1 MRFAAIGRYGDT
13 PPYRYLKN
21 RTAIPRTL
29 RRNGKR
35 SKDEFAASQARHQDE
50 PEQNSLHQHSNHS
63 SDTANASCASQATT
77 HPVSN
82 CPEDTSTTAF
92 RSSSVDSLKE
102 EVQVL
107 KSKLN
112 KEPITVDDCNTCL
125 LYVRLKHPTKE
136 PLNETFLASLLET
149 KILGYDIIRVKPS
162 PAFKIKI
169 PKALLHNAL
178 THARVHDCVADIWG
192 GTPRAWGGAPRVLR
206 QTNME
211 APKAINSTSTT
222 QRSLTIS
229 CWNCRGW
236 ATGTAYLD
244 HLVQGGS
251 DVIVLS
257 EHWLWPYELHKLDEF
272 NSEYQ
277 GLGKADPRLTDTS
290 LTCPRGCGG
299 VGILWKK
306 SFDVTPISDIQSDR
320 ICGIRIKRTTGDSKS
335 WISILGVYLPCLDQG
350 MELYR
355 DSLVELE
362 RMVVESEQWG
372 PVIVTGD
379 FNAHL
384 GPTWGSRAHKNSN
397 IQGVLLGE
405 VLDRCK
411 LHAVSLG
418 EAVSGPDYTYHSGN
432 SSTTVDY
439 ILADVE
445 ASSCVESCEVLEDTD
460 LNMSDHLAISVTL
473 SCDISTQFAKDPN
486 WIRIDWAKA
495 GKSDA
500 MLNFQREVSNRLK
513 PYIKRSRGNV
523 DHIDQEIR
531 HVAWLVNDAAQKTL
545 PLLKPRRANRF
556 RDKTL
561 SQLCIRSKE
570 AWRAWCR
577 EGRPVSGPS
586 YDAKC
591 ALRRE
596 VRQRVKFCSAM
607 EERKRVER
615 QVTQQ
620 V

>member
-1 MRFAAIGRYGDT
+1 MGG
-13 PPYRYLKN
+13 
-21 RTAIPRTL
+21 
-29 RRNGKR
+29 G
-35 SKDEFAASQARHQDE
+35 
-50 PEQNSLHQHSNHS
+50 
-63 SDTANASCASQATT
+63 
-77 HPVSN
+77 
-82 CPEDTSTTAF
+82 
-92 RSSSVDSLKE
+92 
-102 EVQVL
+102 
-107 KSKLN
+107 
-112 KEPITVDDCNTCL
+112 
-125 LYVRLKHPTKE
+125 
-136 PLNETFLASLLET
+136 
-149 KILGYDIIRVKPS
+149 GG
-162 PAFKIKI
+162 
-169 PKALLHNAL
+169 
-178 THARVHDCVADIWG
+178 G
-192 GTPRAWGGAPRVLR
+192 GTPRVLR

-211 APKAINSTSTT
+211 VPEAINSTSTT

-236 ATGTAYLD
+236 ATGAAYLD

-362 RMVVESEQWG
+362 RMVVELGVVGSCDC
-372 PVIVTGD
+372 D

-397 IQGVLLGE
+397 IQGALLGE

-418 EAVSGPDYTYHSGN
+418 AL
-432 SSTTVDY
+432 TTP
-439 ILADVE
+439 I
-445 ASSCVESCEVLEDTD
+445 
-460 LNMSDHLAISVTL
+460 I
-473 SCDISTQFAKDPN
+473 QPKDPN
-486 WIRIDWAKA
+486 WIRIHWAKA
-495 GKSDA
+495 GKSEA

-523 DHIDQEIR
+523 DHIGQEIR

-545 PLLKPRRANRF
+545 PPLKPRRANGF

-577 EGRPVSGPS
+577 EGRSVSGPS

-596 VRQRVKFCSAM
+596 VRQWVKFCSAM
-607 EERKRVER
+607 EERKRVQR
-615 QVTQQ
+615 QESLFRSNSHLRFCTPQSRSKSKCTRLRVNGTLLSDPSLLLQAWTQHFQ
-620 V
+620 SLAKSQEETNPALKESIEQSKTLLSTTFLKDEVFLDVAFTTEKVEAAVKVNKSAEPDNLMAEHVKYGGKLIITWLTEILNAIVDAEEIPSCLKRGITVPVYKGGGKDPLNVNSYRGITINSVISKVLETLILN